1 MSGKRARPA
10 RGRMSWVATAASILM
25 AGSAVLAA
33 GAALK
38 FNVRLQPVP
47 IDAATSATVT
57 GSGSATAV
65 LDGVSL
71 KLEGSFAG
79 LHSPARGAHLN
90 VGPVTG
96 VAGPSVHGFSVPA
109 AVSGTFSAEWRLT
122 REQADAV
129 RRGRAY
135 LQIDSEG
142 APEGNLWGW
151 LLP

>member
-10 RGRMSWVATAASILM
+10 RGRMPWVATVASICIVV
-25 AGSAVLAA
+25 SALAA

-38 FNVRLQPVP
+38 FNVRLRPVP
-47 IDAATSATVT
+47 IDAATSTTVT

-65 LDGVSL
+65 LDGVNL

-79 LHSPARGAHLN
+79 LHSAARGAHLN

-96 VAGPSVHGFSVPA
+96 VAGPSVHAFSVPA
-109 AVSGTFSAEWRLT
+109 AASGTFSAEWRLT
-122 REQADAV
+122 REQAAAL